1 MRISDWSSDVC
12 SSDLSCSRPA
22 RRTTRPPSST
32 RWHAIRRWCSDA
44 ATLAKL
50 ENARAYVPGERVTA
64 AQAAPSPRAVMV
76 EKALR
81 NRPDMKAQ
89 FVDQDLANN
98 DLRVD
103 VLRRMAGTDEAL
115 ETAVKARREAAGAFA
130 NDRLQPGDR
139 KSTRLNSSH

>member
-12 SSDLSCSRPA
+12 SSDLVQRIGSGAAQGGLLGLTQPVLDEGYGSGKLTQVGIGAGTGGLLPLAAGAVRGAANVARPILQPQKVADANVA
-22 RRTTRPPSST
+22 RLYG
-32 RWHAIRRWCSDA
+32 SDA

-81 NRPDMKAQ
+81 NRQDMKAQ
-89 FVDQDLANN
+89 FVAQDLA
-98 DLRVD
+98 
-103 VLRRMAGTDEAL
+103 
-115 ETAVKARREAAGAFA
+115 
-130 NDRLQPGDR
+130 
-139 KSTRLNSSH
+139 

>member
-1 MRISDWSSDVC
+1 MALALIRSGVFFFKQKTAYEVRISDWSSDVC
-12 SSDLSCSRPA
+12 SSDL
-22 RRTTRPPSST
+22 
-32 RWHAIRRWCSDA
+32 
-44 ATLAKL
+44 
-50 ENARAYVPGERVTA
+50 PGERVTA

-130 NDRLQPGDR
+130 NDRLQPGPENMRRSDER
-139 KSTRLNSSH
+139 RVG